1 VVGGAALWLGF
12 NWLWGKLPT
21 AALVVAL
28 VVTVGMVWVV
38 RKIRHQE
45 DLWTTIITMLVSL
58 VITMSPVLLNR

>member
-1 VVGGAALWLGF
+1 
-12 NWLWGKLPT
+12 
-21 AALVVAL
+21 VAL

-45 DLWTTIITMLVSL
+45 DLWTTIITMIVSL